1 MTASDILIDT
11 RGLEPP
17 EPMERVLAALD
28 SLQPGQRIRFLI
40 HRQPLPLYNILRR
53 HHYQF
58 STTTLED
65 GSFEILI
72 WIDQ

>member
-1 MTASDILIDT
+1 
-11 RGLEPP
+11 
-17 EPMERVLAALD
+17 MERVLAALD
-28 SLQPGQRIRFLI
+28 RLQPGQRIRFLI